1 MADPRFDG
9 LSIPDPGLAGDDGAA
24 DPGVLEAM
32 DRYRA
37 GKLSE
42 HELIQRLRGSRLLV
56 PVVAVLDS
64 VFPDEDS
71 VDEEHGERDRPG
83 HGLEKD
89 SHMAAVSMVNPDGRR
104 GLLAFTG
111 VESLTHWDAA
121 ARPVPVTFEAA
132 LEAARSDGADA
143 LVLDAT
149 TRLVALPTNQL
160 SR

>member
-1 MADPRFDG
+1 MADPRFEG
-9 LSIPDPGLAGDDGAA
+9 LSIPDPGFPGDVGVA
-24 DPGVLEAM
+24 DPGVLDAM
-32 DRYRA
+32 DHYRA
-37 GKLSE
+37 GEMSLLA
-42 HELIQRLRGSRLLV
+42 LIERLQGTRLLV

-64 VFPDEDS
+64 LSTDDEA
-71 VDEEHGERDRPG
+71 EG
-83 HGLEKD
+83 HGHGHVVEKD
-89 SHMAAVSMVNPDGRR
+89 SHMAAVSMINPDGRR

-111 VESLTHWDAA
+111 VESLNHWDAA

-149 TRLVALPTNQL
+149 TRLVAIPVALPTPPF